1 MLVLLLLVIRRGV
14 VAQVA
19 RSQVNAFLERVLSN
33 PVKELPM
40 SAIFSTV
47 VAMILNLKRTC
58 PKCGRDQIVPKEK
71 RREKVPCKFC
81 GADIPPPR

>member
-1 MLVLLLLVIRRGV
+1 MASDLKFFNGKTGYQKDYGVILEG
-14 VAQVA
+14 
-19 RSQVNAFLERVLSN
+19 QVNAFLERVLSN

-58 PKCGRDQIVPKEK
+58 PK
-71 RREKVPCKFC
+71 
-81 GADIPPPR
+81 